1 MKFII
6 IKKAISILLSL
17 VAIIAIF
24 YVVTIVVSRKT
35 TDPSINI
42 SISDDY
48 NKKLSHN
55 GLVNMPDKENLQG
68 YGIRIFDEEGLFLTS
83 LDTKENGDI
92 ECYVSLA
99 NMNNYTDNSA
109 LMIFIDGLIQ
119 DFYVDNKKVDEYVY
133 FFKMDPFSIRNI
145 PITLSNFTREQ
156 KNHNITFVYL
166 NKIQESPKMNFA
178 VLFFIAPLTLSL
190 NINNAVFFE
199 EEIDAIIVILVK
211 DVFN

>member
-55 GLVNMPDKENLQG
+55 GLVNMPDKE
-68 YGIRIFDEEGLFLTS
+68 
-83 LDTKENGDI
+83 K
-92 ECYVSLA
+92 
-99 NMNNYTDNSA
+99 
-109 LMIFIDGLIQ
+109 
-119 DFYVDNKKVDEYVY
+119 
-133 FFKMDPFSIRNI
+133 
-145 PITLSNFTREQ
+145 FTRLW
-156 KNHNITFVYL
+156 H
-166 NKIQESPKMNFA
+166 
-178 VLFFIAPLTLSL
+178 
-190 NINNAVFFE
+190 
-199 EEIDAIIVILVK
+199 
-211 DVFN
+211 